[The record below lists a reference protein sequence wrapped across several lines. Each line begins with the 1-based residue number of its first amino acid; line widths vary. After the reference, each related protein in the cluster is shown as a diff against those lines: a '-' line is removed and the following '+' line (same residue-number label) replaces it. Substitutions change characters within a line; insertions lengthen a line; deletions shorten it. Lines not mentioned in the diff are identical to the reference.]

1 VAIPAEAFAYYPRLV
16 GGGESKVQTTKRLGV
31 VAVTRVKRAKLVLQR
46 PADLPEDLKIIKSS
60 VSDHLKP

>member
-1 VAIPAEAFAYYPRLV
+1 MAIPAETFALV

-31 VAVTRVKRAKLVLQR
+31 VAVTWVKRAKLVLQR